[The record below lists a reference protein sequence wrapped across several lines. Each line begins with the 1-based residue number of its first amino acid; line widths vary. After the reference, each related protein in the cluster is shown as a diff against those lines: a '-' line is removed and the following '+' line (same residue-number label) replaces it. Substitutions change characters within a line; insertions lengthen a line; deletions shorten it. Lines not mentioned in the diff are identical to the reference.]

1 MKQRRKKKVIERL
14 NLIPILDSVFIFIFF
29 LLMSAQFIEIYEIP
43 TKAPLVQQV
52 SEEKLKKE
60 PLNLRIEIKKNK
72 FIITRGMNN
81 RKVIEVEK
89 NGLKYQYEKMIAKLR
104 QLKKEYPKEVTVQ
117 LIPSDNVE
125 YSDIIDIVDKVKY
138 LDKKTSPIVFQESGK
153 AKTTHE
159 LFSQIVFES

>member
-1 MKQRRKKKVIERL
+1 MRQRRKKKTIERL

-43 TKAPLVQQV
+43 TKAPVVQQV

-60 PLNLRIEIKKNK
+60 PLNLRILIKKNK

-81 RKVIEVEK
+81 RKVLVENK
-89 NGLKYQYEKMIAKLR
+89 NGEKYQYEKLIKKLR
-104 QLKKEYPKEVTVQ
+104 QLKEEYPKEVTAQ

-125 YSDIIDIVDKVKY
+125 YSDIIDIVDKVKF
-138 LDKKTSPIVFQESGK
+138 LDKKTSPIVYKEKGEKK
-153 AKTTHE
+153 ATHE